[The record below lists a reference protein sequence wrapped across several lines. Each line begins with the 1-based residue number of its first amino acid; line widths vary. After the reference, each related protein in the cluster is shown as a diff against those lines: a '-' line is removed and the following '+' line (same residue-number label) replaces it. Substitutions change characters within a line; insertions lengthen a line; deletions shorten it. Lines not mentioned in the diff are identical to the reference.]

1 MANTFLMA
9 IIRRIKNKSITM
21 KTTIEKE
28 FQLDQ
33 PIATVWEYLSDPT
46 KIVGC
51 VPGASITEKIDDKN
65 YKGQV
70 TTSFGPVKA
79 SYNGEV
85 TITELDATN
94 HKMVLSGKGVDSKGK
109 GSADMTMNGTL
120 TEKDGA
126 TSVKFIMDISI
137 MGMLAQ
143 FGARLIKDVSDQLL
157 NQFVNNFKSL
167 LAGQKVDNT
176 MKGGSMVGTVLK
188 SAVGGIFKG
197 GDKK

>member
-1 MANTFLMA
+1 
-9 IIRRIKNKSITM
+9 M

-33 PIATVWEYLSDPT
+33 PIAKVWEYLSDPT

-65 YKGQV
+65 YKGLV

-79 SYNGEV
+79 SYNGV
-85 TITELDATN
+85 ITIAELDAAN
-94 HKMVLSGKGVDSKGK
+94 HKMILNGKGVDSKGK

-120 TEKDGA
+120 VEKDGG
-126 TSVKFIMDISI
+126 TSVTFIMDVSI
-137 MGMLAQ
+137 VGMLAQ

-157 NQFVNNFKSL
+157 GKFIANFSDQLSGKE
-167 LAGQKVDNT
+167 VDNT
-176 MKGGSMVGTVLK
+176 MKGSSMMGTVLK
-188 SAVGGIFKG
+188 STLGGLLG
-197 GDKK
+197 GEKK